1 MSEEL
6 AESGLWLGLDTG
18 GTFTDAVLLA
28 DGRQVIASA
37 KALTT
42 PWNLAI
48 GISEA
53 IHAVLRRLP
62 AGEERAVHV
71 LALEGDDN
79 QVVIGCVLFDFAS
92 GRLRAMAVDPTRQK
106 QGIGVLL
113 VQRLEAELR
122 LEKIGVVSLHARDH
136 AVGFYARLG
145 YAVTGEPF
153 TEVGI
158 PHFNMV
164 KTL

>member
-1 MSEEL
+1 MKLERIDPRTDPRYALEREL
-6 AESGLWLGLDTG
+6 RYQVLRAPLGL
-18 GTFTDAVLLA
+18 
-28 DGRQVIASA
+28 GRSDV
-37 KALTT
+37 
-42 PWNLAI
+42 
-48 GISEA
+48 GF
-53 IHAVLRRLP
+53 